1 MYPEGPEMDD
11 ILVATA
17 ARPQAVD
24 SDERLGERQQQMPI
38 PSQRGRGERCRG
50 HQSGRKSP
58 RRRELAPKGCK
69 NPQIIC
75 ADALKTNASE
85 TGGDGWCQADLGI
98 SLKGVES
105 SLRG

>member
-17 ARPQAVD
+17 ARPQACHF
-24 SDERLGERQQQMPI
+24 DETLGERQQQTPI
-38 PSQRGRGERCRG
+38 PNQRGRGEPAG
-50 HQSGRKSP
+50 VIK
-58 RRRELAPKGCK
+58 A
-69 NPQIIC
+69 
-75 ADALKTNASE
+75 A
-85 TGGDGWCQADLGI
+85 GDGWCQADLGI